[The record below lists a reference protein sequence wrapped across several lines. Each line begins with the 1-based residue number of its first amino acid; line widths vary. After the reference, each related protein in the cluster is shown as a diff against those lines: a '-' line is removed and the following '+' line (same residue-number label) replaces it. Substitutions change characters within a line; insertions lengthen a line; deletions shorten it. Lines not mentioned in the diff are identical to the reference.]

1 MALNPDRFAKIADSL
16 RQYRRAE
23 LSDFQSDIGTNP
35 VELLYV
41 DPLESNAVLKT
52 VMLNN
57 TTFLIGR
64 KGTGKSTV
72 FAKAQ
77 IELRKREDAISIYV
91 DVKSLHELLSTNE
104 AVVQTIQDASISEP
118 VFRAHSLRKGFLGAV
133 ISDLIKELKNAY
145 EARSLIQRWIGK
157 ARGYHDVIAELE
169 KLAADVK
176 VAKLTQEE
184 IPILRV
190 ISAKAKEAKKTKESV
205 AANAKAEAK
214 LAHKSEIKASAGME
228 TFDESIADNEL
239 YQEYADAVLRSFPFQ
254 ELLSRIRELLGGVG
268 LVRLFVFF
276 DDFSEL
282 AWIDQKLFV
291 DVILSPLNNASDE
304 TIKLKVA
311 GYPGRIYYGKIDPGK
326 IDIVGL
332 DFYQLY
338 KSQEIQNSETA
349 AINYLERLL
358 ATRFHG
364 FKENI
369 AEYFDTT
376 TPLADHYRSLFE
388 VTLNVPRL
396 IGYVLHYCYLD
407 RVSKRQV
414 ITGASIRLAAQK
426 YYETVIVQYFDRMNR
441 FAMEPFER
449 KLDRHNQQQLLRCLV
464 EEART
469 VRRGITTGQIGG
481 KFFDGLTNPP
491 VSHFAVNP
499 SMEKLLSAL
508 ELNFLVT
515 KYHEMRDKS
524 GKDVSVYAF
533 FYGLCE
539 AERFPWGYPK
549 GRRDDRSYF
558 VQRCFNYNAAIQLF
572 LSKNQTIRCD
582 TCGACFAMEK
592 RDTIEFYKWRCPEC
606 QTGTCAIVSL
616 SDDFKREV
624 ETLKKDTMLPPVEL
638 EILESLNEEGV
649 PMRAGEIAAL
659 VDVTHQLVGHR
670 TSKLHEMGLVHK
682 AYKDGVNRSTITD
695 KARQRYFGLAG
706 NQPTLVESDE
716 RS

>member
-1 MALNPDRFAKIADSL
+1 MTLNPDQFAKIAESL

-23 LSDFQSDIGTNP
+23 MTDFQAEVGGNP

-41 DPLESNAVLKT
+41 DPLESDAVLKT
-52 VMLNN
+52 VLLNN
-57 TTFLIGR
+57 TTFVVGR

-77 IELRKREDAISIYV
+77 LELRKRQDAISVYV
-91 DVKSLHELLSTNE
+91 DVKSLHELLVSNE
-104 AVVQTIQDASISEP
+104 AAVQAIQDASISEP
-118 VFRAHSLRKGFLGAV
+118 IFHAHSLRKSFLGAV
-133 ISDLIKELKNAY
+133 ISDLIRELKRAY
-145 EARSLIQRWIGK
+145 ENRSLVQRWIGN
-157 ARGYHDVIAELE
+157 ARGYSQVISELE
-169 KLAADVK
+169 RLAADVK
-176 VAKLTQEE
+176 TAKLSQEE
-184 IPILRV
+184 IPILRT
-190 ISAKAKEAKKTKESV
+190 ISAKTKEAITTKGSCSTGVKLE
-205 AANAKAEAK
+205 AKANPKPE
-214 LAHKSEIKASAGME
+214 LKASAGIE
-228 TFDESIADNEL
+228 VFDESISDNEL
-239 YQEYADAVLRSFPFQ
+239 YKEYADAVLRSFPFQ
-254 ELLSRIRELLGGVG
+254 ELLSRIRELLAGVE

-282 AWIDQKLFV
+282 TWIDQKLFV
-291 DVILSPLNNASDE
+291 DVILSPLNNASEE

-338 KSQEIQNSETA
+338 KAQEIQTSEAA

-358 ATRFHG
+358 TTRFRV
-364 FKENI
+364 FNENVSD
-369 AEYFDTT
+369 YFDPSV
-376 TPLADHYRSLFE
+376 PLGDHYRMLFE

-407 RVSKRQV
+407 RISKKQL
-414 ITGASIRLAAQK
+414 INSAAIRLAAQK
-426 YYETVIVQYFDRMNR
+426 YYETVITQYFDRMNR

-449 KLDRHNQQQLLRCLV
+449 KLDRHNQQQLLRALV
-464 EEART
+464 EEARI
-469 VRRGITTGQIGG
+469 VRRGINARQIGG
-481 KFFDGLTNPP
+481 NYFDGLHNPP

-499 SMEKLLSAL
+499 SMERLLSAL

-558 VQRCFNYNAAIQLF
+558 VQRCFNYNAAIQQF
-572 LSKNQTIRCD
+572 LSKNQTIRCGD
-582 TCGACFAMEK
+582 CGACFGMEK
-592 RDTIEFYKWRCPEC
+592 REPIELYKWRCPDC

-624 ETLKKDTMLPPVEL
+624 ETLSKDTMLPPIEL
-638 EILESLNEEGV
+638 EILESLNQEDA
-649 PMRAGEIAAL
+649 PMRAGEIATL
-659 VDVTHQLVGHR
+659 VDATYQLVGHR
-670 TSKLHEMGLVHK
+670 TSKLHEMGLVSK
-682 AYKDGVNRSTITD
+682 TSKEGVNRSAITW
-695 KARQRYFGLAG
+695 KARQRYFGATPRTTPALRE
-706 NQPTLVESDE
+706 P
-716 RS
+716 

>member
-1 MALNPDRFAKIADSL
+1 MSLNPDQFAKIAESL

-23 LSDFQSDIGTNP
+23 MSDFQDDVGGNP
-35 VELLYV
+35 VDLLYV

-77 IELRKREDAISIYV
+77 IELRKRPDAISVYV

-104 AVVQTIQDASISEP
+104 AAVQSLQDATISES

-133 ISDLIKELKNAY
+133 ISDLIKELKGAY
-145 EARSLIQRWIGK
+145 ESRSLIQRWVGS
-157 ARGYHDVIAELE
+157 ARGYQEVIAELE
-169 KLAADVK
+169 GLAADVR
-176 VAKLTQEE
+176 VAKLSQEE
-184 IPILRV
+184 IPILRT
-190 ISAKAKEAKKTKESV
+190 ISAKAKKATTTKESLT
-205 AANAKAEAK
+205 AGAKVEAK
-214 LAHKSEIKASAGME
+214 LSVKPELKASAGIE
-228 TFDESIADNEL
+228 AFDESIADNEL

-254 ELLSRIRELLGGVG
+254 ELLARIRELLAGVG

-304 TIKLKVA
+304 TVKLKVA

-326 IDIVGL
+326 IDTVGL

-338 KSQEIQNSETA
+338 KSQEIQISEAA

-358 ATRFHG
+358 AARFKG
-364 FKENI
+364 FNEDI
-369 AEYFDTT
+369 SEYFDPTVS
-376 TPLADHYRSLFE
+376 LADHYRLLFE

-407 RVSKRQV
+407 RISKRQV
-414 ITGASIRLAAQK
+414 ITSASVRLAAQK
-426 YYETVIVQYFDRMNR
+426 YYETVIAQYFDRMNR

-449 KLDRHNQQQLLRCLV
+449 KLDRHNQQQLLRSLV
-464 EEART
+464 DEARN
-469 VRRGITTGQIGG
+469 VRRGIAAGQIGG
-481 KFFDGLTNPP
+481 KFFEGLSNPP

-524 GKDVSVYAF
+524 GKDVSVFAF

-558 VQRCFNYNAAIQLF
+558 VQRCFNYNAAIQQF
-572 LSKNQTIRCD
+572 LSKIQTIRCD
-582 TCGACFAMEK
+582 NCGACFGMEK
-592 RDTIEFYKWRCPEC
+592 RETVEFYKWRCPEC

-616 SDDFKREV
+616 GDDFKREV
-624 ETLKKDTMLPPVEL
+624 ETLKKETMLPPVEL
-638 EILESLNEEGV
+638 EILESLNEEGI
-649 PMRAGEIAAL
+649 PMRAGEIATL
-659 VDVTHQLVGHR
+659 VDATYQLVGHR

-682 AYKDGVNRSTITD
+682 TSKEGVTRSTITD
-695 KARQRYFGLAG
+695 KARQRYFGMTGQSQA
-706 NQPTLVESDE
+706 PPEYE
-716 RS
+716 

>member
-1 MALNPDRFAKIADSL
+1 MALDPDQFAKIAESL

-23 LSDFQSDIGTNP
+23 MADYQADVGGNP
-35 VELLYV
+35 VDLLYV
-41 DPLESNAVLKT
+41 DPLESDAVLKT
-52 VMLNN
+52 VLLNN
-57 TTFLIGR
+57 TTFLVGR
-64 KGTGKSTV
+64 KGTGKSTI

-77 IELRKREDAISIYV
+77 LELRKREDAVSVYI
-91 DVKSLHELLSTNE
+91 DVKSLHELLSTSE
-104 AVVQTIQDASISEP
+104 AAIQSLQDLQISEP
-118 VFRAHSLRKGFLGAV
+118 VFRAHSLRKAFLGAV
-133 ISDLIKELKNAY
+133 ISDLIQELRRAY
-145 EARSLIQRWIGK
+145 ETRSLFQRWVGS
-157 ARGYHDVIAELE
+157 ARGYSEVIAELE
-169 KLAADVK
+169 QLATDVK
-176 VAKLTQEE
+176 TAKLSQEE
-184 IPILRV
+184 VPILRV
-190 ISAKAKEAKKTKESV
+190 ISAKTKEGTTTKESL
-205 AANAKAEAK
+205 ASSAKLEAKASVKPELKATAGVEA
-214 LAHKSEIKASAGME
+214 
-228 TFDESIADNEL
+228 FDESIADNEL

-254 ELLSRIRELLGGVG
+254 DLLTRIRELLTGVG

-304 TIKLKVA
+304 TVKLKVA

-326 IDIVGL
+326 IDTVGL

-338 KSQEIQNSETA
+338 KAQEIQTSEA
-349 AINYLERLL
+349 AAVNYLERLL
-358 ATRFHG
+358 TTRFNG
-364 FKENI
+364 FGENI
-369 AEYFDTT
+369 SEYFDSSV
-376 TPLADHYRSLFE
+376 PLADHYRLLFE

-407 RVSKRQV
+407 RISKKQL
-414 ITGASIRLAAQK
+414 INNASIRLASQK
-426 YYETVIVQYFDRMNR
+426 YYETVICQYFDRMNR

-449 KLDRHNQQQLLRCLV
+449 KLDRHNQQQLLRSLV
-464 EEART
+464 EEARNI
-469 VRRGITTGQIGG
+469 RRGISTGQVGG
-481 KFFDGLTNPP
+481 KYFEGLSSPP
-491 VSHFAVNP
+491 VSHFSVDP

-539 AERFPWGYPK
+539 AERFPWGYPR

-558 VQRCFNYNAAIQLF
+558 VQRCFNYNAAIQQF

-582 TCGACFAMEK
+582 NCGACFGMEK
-592 RDTIEFYKWRCPEC
+592 RETIEFYKWRCPEC
-606 QTGTCAIVSL
+606 QAGSCATVSL

-624 ETLKKDTMLPPVEL
+624 ETLNKETMLPTVEL
-638 EILESLNEEGV
+638 EILESLNEEGG

-659 VDVTHQLVGHR
+659 VDATYQLVGHR

-682 AYKDGVNRSTITD
+682 ISKDGINRSTITD
-695 KARQRYFGLAG
+695 KARQRYYGIAA
-706 NQPTLVESDE
+706 QPQSMHEND
-716 RS
+716 

>member
-1 MALNPDRFAKIADSL
+1 MALNPDKFAKIADSL

-23 LSDFQSDIGTNP
+23 LADFQGDVGGNP
-35 VELLYV
+35 VDLLYV
-41 DPLESNAVLKT
+41 DPLESDAVLKT
-52 VMLNN
+52 VLLNN
-57 TTFLIGR
+57 TTFLVGR

-77 IELRKREDAISIYV
+77 IELRKREDAVSVYV

-104 AVVQTIQDASISEP
+104 AVVQSLQEATISEH

-133 ISDLIKELKNAY
+133 ISDLIKELKRAY
-145 EARSLIQRWIGK
+145 EARSLVQRWVGG
-157 ARGYHDVIAELE
+157 ARGYHQVISELE
-169 KLAADVK
+169 QLAAEVK
-176 VAKLTQEE
+176 VAKLSQEE
-184 IPILRV
+184 IPILRM
-190 ISAKAKEAKKTKESV
+190 ISAKAKEATTTKESSTTG
-205 AANAKAEAK
+205 AKVGAT
-214 LAHKSEIKASAGME
+214 LGHKPEIKASIGLE
-228 TFDESIADNEL
+228 EFDESIADNEI

-254 ELLSRIRELLGGVG
+254 DLLSRIRELLEGVG
-268 LVRLFVFF
+268 LGRLFVFF

-326 IDIVGL
+326 IDTVGL

-338 KSQEIQNSETA
+338 KSLEIQTSEAA

-358 ATRFHG
+358 TTRFRG
-364 FKENI
+364 FGENL
-369 AEYFDTT
+369 AEYFDPAV
-376 TPLADHYRSLFE
+376 PLAEHYRLLFE

-396 IGYVLHYCYLD
+396 IGYVLHFCYLD
-407 RVSKRQV
+407 RISKRQP
-414 ITGASIRLAAQK
+414 ITSASIRLAAQK
-426 YYETVIVQYFDRMNR
+426 YYETVIAQYFDRMNR

-449 KLDRHNQQQLLRCLV
+449 KLDRHNQQQLLKALV
-464 EEART
+464 QEARN
-469 VRRGITTGQIGG
+469 VRRGINSGQIGG
-481 KFFDGLTNPP
+481 KYFEGLSNPP

-508 ELNFLVT
+508 ELNFLIT

-524 GKDVSVYAF
+524 AKDVSVYAF

-539 AERFPWGYPK
+539 AERFQNWGYPK

-558 VQRCFNYNAAIQLF
+558 VQRCFNYNAAIQQF
-572 LSKNQTIRCD
+572 LSKSQTIRCD
-582 TCGACFAMEK
+582 NCGACLSMEK
-592 RDTIEFYKWRCPEC
+592 RETVEFYKWRCPEC
-606 QTGTCAIVSL
+606 QTGTCVVVSL
-616 SDDFKREV
+616 GDDFKKEV
-624 ETLKKDTMLPPVEL
+624 ETLNKETMLPPVEL
-638 EILESLNEEGV
+638 EILESLNEEGG

-659 VDVTHQLVGHR
+659 VDATYQLVGHR

-682 AYKDGVNRSTITD
+682 TSKENVNRSTITD
-695 KARQRYFGLAG
+695 KARQRYFGMAG
-706 NQPTLVESDE
+706 QSQAATEE
-716 RS
+716 E